1 MRTVF
6 GRTQIDSILRKT
18 FCKITTPLEVTRF
31 ELCDGKTREI
41 PLFWPRI
48 EIPGRWIQRAAVVAF
63 VHERFIH
70 FSNVEERQRIL
81 GPGFLSVALTT
92 IMYSLYLSSALYKS
106 ILGSFSSRY
115 THVEVS
121 GSRRNMWKKNTGE
134 IYVKKTTF
142 PRLEW
147 YPDCTRCTR
156 FFLVIIIRERW
167 YFSTWKERQRGDRSS
182 FRTKYNRIQYNKK
195 LGCDKITNIW

>member
-92 IMYSLYLSSALYKS
+92 IMYSLYLSFALYKS

-121 GSRRNMWKKNTGE
+121 GSRRNMWKK
-134 IYVKKTTF
+134 
-142 PRLEW
+142 
-147 YPDCTRCTR
+147 TRAK
-156 FFLVIIIRERW
+156 
-167 YFSTWKERQRGDRSS
+167 YTWKKPRFPTFGMISGLHTLYALLPCYYYSRTLILFYVERTSTRRSFQFS
-182 FRTKYNRIQYNKK
+182 YEIQ
-195 LGCDKITNIW
+195 